1 MRVVT
6 QNVLRASIIVNQT
19 QVASIQKGIIWF
31 VGFTHDDTQIR
42 IEKMIEKILHMRSL
56 PDAQGKTNRSVID
69 EQASVLVVPNFTL
82 YGSIAESRR
91 PSFTEALS
99 PSLALPLFEHF
110 KTYLLARWQNTQ
122 FGVFGADMKIEVL
135 NDGPFTMILD
145 HEAIL

>member
-99 PSLALPLFEHF
+99 PSLAFPLFEHF

-135 NDGPFTMILD
+135 NDGPFTMVLD